1 MNVVYLGNNLFS
13 SCLKYLIDEGHQIQR
28 VYKDDSPHDNS
39 IIDKI
44 CENNSIPSYVHK
56 PNLSE
61 LNHLISQGA
70 EMFIIAE
77 YSYLVPD
84 TDVKYAI
91 NIHPTLLPNGRGPTP
106 LPYLINAP
114 EFSGVTIHK
123 ICNKFDSGDII
134 YNPKYHNL

>member
-1 MNVVYLGNNLFS
+1 
-13 SCLKYLIDEGHQIQR
+13 
-28 VYKDDSPHDNS
+28 
-39 IIDKI
+39 
-44 CENNSIPSYVHK
+44 
-56 PNLSE
+56 
-61 LNHLISQGA
+61 
-70 EMFIIAE
+70 MFIIAE